1 MSHLKRTKTTMMVE
15 SRTMRMSRNTGP
27 VRLTA
32 GVSLLAAVI
41 LLFGTAPG
49 ILAQEPDTTGTAA
62 DTMMMFEE
70 QPGDSLA
77 PDVFEM
83 FDEDTEPMDADSM
96 MADTTMSDTMMMDM
110 MMPDSLMQDSLGGF
124 GTMPDSVMVDS
135 LGMPIYGQVMTP
147 PPAMMAPANMKWI
160 SAGPLPDPLRKF
172 RDTEQEVAWTN
183 GFYIDE
189 NEVTNAEFADFLSS
203 GYENRV
209 FFDERMYI
217 TEVEDGVF
225 VADEGREDLPV
236 SFVSWFGAFAY
247 SQSVGKSLPTEEEWI
262 LACLGS
268 YDDNDLTMFYPWGQT
283 KPDSIQANLL
293 DVTRI
298 GAPENVRSYPSSI
311 TPTGLY
317 DMAGNVSEWTLT
329 NFKVRAQ
336 PTMDEE
342 TAEYENPNLVGEQSL
357 LPDSTGADSLNV
369 INVGPQAAEE
379 EVDTT
384 VRFVIKGGSYLDPPA
399 NVQLNRR
406 ATRFPHERYQY
417 VGFRCVRREGTR

>member
-1 MSHLKRTKTTMMVE
+1 MSHLKRTNTTMMVE

-27 VRLTA
+27 VRMTA

-41 LLFGTAPG
+41 LLFGAAPA
-49 ILAQEPDTTGTAA
+49 IHAQEPDTTGTAA

-70 QPGDSLA
+70 QPGDTLA

-83 FDEDTEPMDADSM
+83 FDEDTESMEPDSM
-96 MADTTMSDTMMMDM
+96 MADTTMSDTIMMDM
-110 MMPDSLMQDSLGGF
+110 MIPDSLMQDSLGGF

-135 LGMPIYGQVMTP
+135 LGMPIYGQAMTP
-147 PPAMMAPANMKWI
+147 PPALMAPENMKWI
-160 SAGPLPDPLRKF
+160 SAGTLPDPLRKF

-236 SFVSWFGAFAY
+236 SFVSWFGAFAF

-268 YDDNDLTMFYPWGQT
+268 YDDNDLTMYYPWGQT

-293 DVTRI
+293 DVSKI

-336 PTMDEE
+336 SSMDEE

-357 LPDSTGADSLNV
+357 MPDSTGADSLNV

-399 NVQLNRR
+399 NAQLNRR